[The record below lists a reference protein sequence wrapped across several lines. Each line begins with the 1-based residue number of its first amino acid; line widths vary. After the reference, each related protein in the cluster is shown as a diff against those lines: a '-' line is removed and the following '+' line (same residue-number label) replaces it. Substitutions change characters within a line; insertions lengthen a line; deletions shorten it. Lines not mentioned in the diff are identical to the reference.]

1 MRQNLVSQ
9 GLLVAA
15 FSLVL
20 AAPALAQTQAPAA
33 AAAATPASEAPP
45 APAPAP
51 EDVASS
57 DAIVAAVYAV
67 ISGDAGVPRDWD
79 RFRSLFHPSGRLV
92 PIGKPP
98 EGPATL
104 RTLTP
109 DEYIARA
116 EPALMRGFH
125 EREIARR
132 VDHFGGL
139 THVFST
145 YDSRHTVADPEPF
158 ARGIN
163 SIQLFDDGQR
173 WWIVSIYWQ
182 SETPAF
188 PLPADYLPPA
198 T

>member
-1 MRQNLVSQ
+1 MRQDFVSQ

-20 AAPALAQTQAPAA
+20 AAPALAQTA
-33 AAAATPASEAPP
+33 
-45 APAPAP
+45 APAPASQAAP
-51 EDVASS
+51 TATPAPRADDVASS
-57 DAIVAAVYAV
+57 DAIVAALYAV
-67 ISGDAGVPRDWD
+67 ISGDAGVQRDWD

-92 PIGKPP
+92 PIGQPP

-132 VDHFGGL
+132 VEHFGGL
-139 THVFST
+139 SHVFST

-158 ARGIN
+158 ARGVN

-173 WWIVSIYWQ
+173 WWIVSVYWQ

-188 PLPADYLPPA
+188 PLPAAYLPPVS
-198 T
+198 

>member
-1 MRQNLVSQ
+1 MRQ

-20 AAPALAQTQAPAA
+20 AAPALAQTPAPAA
-33 AAAATPASEAPP
+33 SAAPASQAAPTP
-45 APAPAP
+45 APAPG
-51 EDVASS
+51 DVASS

-67 ISGDAGVPRDWD
+67 ISGDAGVPRDWN
-79 RFRSLFHPSGRLV
+79 RFRSLFHPSGRLM
-92 PIGKPP
+92 PIGAPVD
-98 EGPATL
+98 GAATL

-132 VDHFGGL
+132 VEHFGGL

-182 SETPAF
+182 SETPAI
-188 PLPADYLPPA
+188 PLPADYLPSA
-198 T
+198 S